1 MASTEAD
8 DLLSQKGQQVGLE
21 PAIISDLLTA
31 GWTADSFAHVVS
43 SPDGFET
50 IWSELFPL
58 QDLSLLQK
66 SGIRALWSKL
76 REPQVVA
83 SEASGSKS
91 ESQSLPDN
99 SWSDVFPPK
108 LSSSVISNLKQSFLA
123 SYPSEVL
130 TNETCPSTRLRSLV
144 YHHVQKKDI
153 RWIPWKYRLSIS
165 KADDQAIQRAPKIAR
180 AENLQLHQLL
190 LDEPPSVEISNQS
203 MGLNTI
209 RMMFELHNYAWAL
222 AGGAHLHRLR
232 AFSLRFM
239 SLLTQRLDAESGLRP
254 PSILEAQSADKH
266 LWHLIQELCV
276 DQGWSLN
283 DALHEFTVQRSDMSA
298 LLQPRLKMPKAPPV
312 VHYGDH
318 KGSKGGGKGPKGSKG
333 AKGGSKGDH
342 KGPRWIAEAWIK
354 GQRKPICMRF
364 QNNNCNL
371 GSNCKFAHICA
382 NPTEKHV
389 GAIIVLVIMI
399 RLLTDQRS
407 FTTVS
412 HHQFNFLPIR
422 MDFQLAFHHWMVHL
436 SMERTLF
443 QRPLTHCM

>member
-1 MASTEAD
+1 MALTEAD

-31 GWTADSFAHVVS
+31 GWTADSFAHVVT

-50 IWSELFPL
+50 IWSELFPVHE
-58 QDLSLLQK
+58 LSLLQK

-91 ESQSLPDN
+91 DSQSFPDN

-130 TNETCPSTRLRSLV
+130 TNETCPSTRLLSLV

-254 PSILEAQSADKH
+254 PSIVEAQSADKH

-283 DALHEFTVQRSDMSA
+283 DALHEFTVQRSDMAS

-318 KGSKGGGKGPKGSKG
+318 KGSKGGGKGSKGSKG
-333 AKGGSKGDH
+333 TKSGSKGDH
-342 KGPRWIAEAWIK
+342 KGPRWVAEAWIK
-354 GQRKPICMRF
+354 GQRKPICMR
-364 QNNNCNL
+364 
-371 GSNCKFAHICA
+371 
-382 NPTEKHV
+382 
-389 GAIIVLVIMI
+389 
-399 RLLTDQRS
+399 
-407 FTTVS
+407 
-412 HHQFNFLPIR
+412 
-422 MDFQLAFHHWMVHL
+422 
-436 SMERTLF
+436 
-443 QRPLTHCM
+443 